1 MSRDLITFIQDSRK
15 PGLSPNLL
23 FRRQSWVLIC
33 SQLDLEPGKSVQVK
47 TYHPSTLQIIPLTFT
62 PKEPAPIQ
70 VAGQEIVYDEC
81 DVRPIKNTFWIS
93 KDGRFVKV
101 KQGDLEITLAE

>member
-1 MSRDLITFIQDSRK
+1 M
-15 PGLSPNLL
+15 
-23 FRRQSWVLIC
+23 
-33 SQLDLEPGKSVQVK
+33 
-47 TYHPSTLQIIPLTFT
+47 FT

-81 DVRPIKNTFWIS
+81 DVTAIKNTFWIS
-93 KDGRFVKV
+93 KDGRLVKV